1 MHFVL
6 DRYLSLNKISGI
18 MKMYT
23 FLLVALLISHRGF
36 AQQKD
41 IEVFEKKE
49 GNKNIVVARNTSK
62 TSYMVTVVI
71 NAKGMDVTPSTTV
84 EAVIPGGYMKE
95 MATLVPRPGEGWS
108 YGYEVSFVEYSG
120 TLPKSNTTS
129 APTQGSNPSTT
140 TSTTSP
146 SQTTTTSKVPVT
158 PDQTSLTTAAIVVY
172 SQAGCGR
179 CSFVKKELDSKGV
192 KYVEIDVNSPSP
204 EINNMWQKLRDGGFD
219 GNSIT
224 MPVVRVDGQYH
235 YNIKDLAGF
244 VAALK

>member
-1 MHFVL
+1 MLLVFG
-6 DRYLSLNKISGI
+6 RSLPLEKISVI
-18 MKMYT
+18 MKLYT
-23 FLLVALLISHRGF
+23 FLLATLLFSHSGF

-41 IEVFEKKE
+41 IEVFEKKD

-71 NAKGMDVTPSTTV
+71 TATGMDVTPSTTV

-108 YGYEVSFVEYSG
+108 YGYEVSFVEY
-120 TLPKSNTTS
+120 TVALPKSS
-129 APTQGSNPSTT
+129 PMASPTQGSKPPATANTT
-140 TSTTSP
+140 PLKTPTTAKAPASP
-146 SQTTTTSKVPVT
+146 QE
-158 PDQTSLTTAAIVVY
+158 TSLTSAPIVVY

-179 CSFVKKELDSKGV
+179 CSFVKKDLTTRGV
-192 KYVEIDVNSPSP
+192 KFVEIDVNSPSP
-204 EINNMWQKLRDGGFD
+204 EVNNMWQQLRDGGFNGD
-219 GNSIT
+219 SVT

-244 VAALK
+244 VATLK

>member
-1 MHFVL
+1 
-6 DRYLSLNKISGI
+6 
-18 MKMYT
+18 MKLYT
-23 FLLVALLISHRGF
+23 LLLATLLFSHSGF

-71 NAKGMDVTPSTTV
+71 NAKGMDVAPSTTV

-108 YGYEVSFVEYSG
+108 YGYEVSFVEYTG
-120 TLPKSNTTS
+120 ELPK
-129 APTQGSNPSTT
+129 GDK
-140 TSTTSP
+140 SP
-146 SQTTTTSKVPVT
+146 SPASGIKTSSSPTASPTSSQTGTAAKPPVT
-158 PDQTSLTTAAIVVY
+158 ATPTNLTAASIVVY

-179 CSFVKKELDSKGV
+179 CSYVKKELNARGV
-192 KYVEIDVNSPSP
+192 KFVEIDVNSPSP
-204 EINNMWQKLRDGGFD
+204 EVNNMWQQLRDGGFD
-219 GNSIT
+219 GDSVT

-244 VAALK
+244 VATLK

>member
-1 MHFVL
+1 MPLMFHG
-6 DRYLSLNKISGI
+6 SLPLKKIPNI
-18 MKMYT
+18 MKLYT
-23 FLLVALLISHRGF
+23 FLLAALLFSQSGF
-36 AQQKD
+36 TQQKD

-120 TLPKSNTTS
+120 ELPKSNKTSSTT
-129 APTQGSNPSTT
+129 PSTT
-140 TSTTSP
+140 TSTPTPPQTPTVKAPTSP
-146 SQTTTTSKVPVT
+146 EQTNLTSAP
-158 PDQTSLTTAAIVVY
+158 IVVY

-179 CSFVKKELDSKGV
+179 CSFVKKDLDSKGV

-204 EINNMWQKLRDGGFD
+204 EVNNMWQKLRDGGFD

-244 VAALK
+244 VATLK